1 MTKQTPQLSWLWLAE
16 VPRNAFPTP
25 PPPGQTLPESLPHAS
40 IMRTNVKKT
49 WPLTSRG
56 SQSGGE
62 DKAFSPAQL
71 SSPARQWVQRLLL
84 RTYYMWSLWT
94 RGTQGLW
101 ERWALNWSWKTAG
114 CGKSKFHRPELLINL
129 LPLAMTSVNKKEIK
143 FEHILTIVFQSL
155 FVTAA

>member
-1 MTKQTPQLSWLWLAE
+1 MIVAGWSSQECFSP
-16 VPRNAFPTP
+16 P

-56 SQSGGE
+56 SQSGGR
-62 DKAFSPAQL
+62 DKAFSPAEL
-71 SSPARQWVQRLLL
+71 SSPVRQWVQCLL
-84 RTYYMWSLWT
+84 RRTDYMWSLWT
-94 RGTQGLW
+94 RGTQGLR
-101 ERWALNWSWKTAG
+101 ERWALSWSRKRAG
-114 CGKSKFHRPELLINL
+114 CGKSKFHRAELLSNL

-143 FEHILTIVFQSL
+143 FEHIWTTVFRSL